1 MIRRRKPAA
10 PPPAPPLPVFAP
22 PPQKVWRLYQVILNN
37 KTAIEFDSSEGLT
50 LPQII
55 KEAQKMAK
63 TRVRARDVFED
74 SVRIGPGAN
83 EVPQTESAM
92 KRTRK

>member
-1 MIRRRKPAA
+1 MTRRRRPAA

-74 SVRIGPGAN
+74 SVRIGPDA
-83 EVPQTESAM
+83 TEAKPVM
-92 KRTRK
+92 KRTRR